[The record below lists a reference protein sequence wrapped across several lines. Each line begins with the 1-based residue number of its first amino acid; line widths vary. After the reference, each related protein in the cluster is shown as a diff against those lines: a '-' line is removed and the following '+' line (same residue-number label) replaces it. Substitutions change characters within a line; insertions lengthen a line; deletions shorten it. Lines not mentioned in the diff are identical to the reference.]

1 MEKRKDA
8 RNVMMVALVV
18 AILIMAVG
26 YAALSQR
33 LTVNGTATIGDA
45 QWKVRITD
53 IAFDADNSTVTSTAS
68 TQSLDPAETATG
80 EGSTGAK
87 FNVTLGA
94 PGDKAVYNVTVTN
107 LGTIEAELDAITDL
121 TEINA
126 ADPEDIKFTV
136 TPAESNAATLPADAT
151 HTYTVTVEWVST
163 ENQVVPTVTE
173 KTATIHFDYVQA

>member
-1 MEKRKDA
+1 MEKKRDV

-18 AILIMAVG
+18 AILVMAVG

-53 IAFDADNSTVTSTAS
+53 IEFDEANSTVITDAT
-68 TQSLDPAETATG
+68 TQSLDPAESATG

-87 FNVTLGA
+87 FDVTLGA
-94 PGDKAVYNVTVTN
+94 PGDKAVYTITVKN

-126 ADPEDIKFTV
+126 ADPDDIKFTV
-136 TPAESNAATLPADAT
+136 IPAEGNSDTLAADET
-151 HTYTVTVEWVST
+151 HTYTVTVEWVSV
-163 ENQVVPTVTE
+163 EDQEVPTVTE
-173 KTATIHFDYVQA
+173 KTATIYFDYVQA

>member
-1 MEKRKDA
+1 MEKRKDV

-53 IAFDADNSTVTSTAS
+53 IAFDEANSTVTASDS
-68 TQSLDPAETATG
+68 TQSLDPAESATG

-87 FNVTLGA
+87 FDVTLGA
-94 PGDKAVYNVTVTN
+94 PGDKAVYTVTIKN
-107 LGTIEAELDAITDL
+107 LGTIDAELDAITDL

-126 ADPEDIKFTV
+126 ADPDDIKFTV
-136 TPAESNAATLPADAT
+136 TPAEGNAEKLTANAT

-163 ENQVVPTVTE
+163 ENQVMPEVTE

>member
-8 RNVMMVALVV
+8 RNVLMVALVV
-18 AILIMAVG
+18 AILIMSVG

-45 QWKVRITD
+45 EWKVRITD
-53 IAFDADNSTVTSTAS
+53 ITFDATNSTVTSTDS

-94 PGDKAVYNVTVTN
+94 PGDKAVYTVTIKN

-121 TEINA
+121 TEINE

-136 TPAESNAATLPADAT
+136 IPAEGNADTLAANAT
-151 HTYTVTVEWVST
+151 HTYTVSVEWIST
-163 ENQVVPTVTE
+163 ENQEMPTATE